1 MRQYWW
7 GVEKG
12 KVKMSWL
19 CWDRMRLPRSKA
31 GMGFRDMRAFNKSLL
46 ARQAWRLIDSP
57 DSLCI
62 LLLRARYYPCGN
74 LVTNMAFSSNA
85 SAMWKGIEHG
95 LDPVENRD

>member
-1 MRQYWW
+1 
-7 GVEKG
+7 
-12 KVKMSWL
+12 MSWL

-31 GMGFRDMRAFNKSLL
+31 GMGFRYMRAFNKSLL

-74 LVTNMAFSSNA
+74 A
-85 SAMWKGIEHG
+85 SAMWKGVEHG